1 LNTHGE
7 VKAEHRVK
15 TPSPGAVTNTETSLN
30 CPMISRSNKPGMAQ
44 APSISARCRDW
55 KGRRKTPGELA
66 PGAGSS
72 VLTAKPENV
81 KGL

>member
-1 LNTHGE
+1 
-7 VKAEHRVK
+7 
-15 TPSPGAVTNTETSLN
+15 
-30 CPMISRSNKPGMAQ
+30 MISRSNKPGMAQ